1 MRSRK
6 GDVMTKHPPET
17 LNTAMPTDKSDPD
30 DFVVEVLNPRYKGAT
45 PEMVMRALIRNLKP
59 PPSEEGK

>member
-1 MRSRK
+1 MSSRK
-6 GDVMTKHPPET
+6 GDVMTKHPLET
-17 LNTAMPTDKSDPD
+17 SNTAMPTDKPEPD
-30 DFVVEVLNPRYKGAT
+30 KIEVEVLNPRYKGAT